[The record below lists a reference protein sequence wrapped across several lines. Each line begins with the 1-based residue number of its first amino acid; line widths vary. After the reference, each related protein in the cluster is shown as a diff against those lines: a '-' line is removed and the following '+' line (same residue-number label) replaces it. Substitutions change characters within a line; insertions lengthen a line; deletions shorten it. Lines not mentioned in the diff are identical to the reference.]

1 VNLALV
7 KQALG
12 HRSIN
17 STMKYIGSMDG
28 QAAAAVK
35 SAMADLF

>member
-1 VNLALV
+1 ME
-7 KQALG
+7 ALG

-17 STMKYIGSMDG
+17 STMKYIGTSDG

-35 SAMADLF
+35 AAMADLF